1 MSIRTFCRLVGRFA
15 RLSRPSRSRFTAPRR
30 TPRGAAAVEFA
41 IGVPIVMSLFIGG
54 FVLVYAT
61 FTRQRLTTAVVQ
73 AARTCA
79 IRPVNEG
86 RPGCVRNTVL
96 GLVAEDNAR
105 CAGGVQLDVRENGNV
120 RDPRVI
126 SVLSVTARC
135 AYSSPVWP
143 NALPAINLQA
153 SAQMPQM
160 PVAGP

>member
-1 MSIRTFCRLVGRFA
+1 MLLSTQRLARLFA
-15 RLSRPSRSRFTAPRR
+15 RAGRSGRATARP
-30 TPRGAAAVEFA
+30 PRGAAAVEFA

-73 AARTCA
+73 AARTCS

-86 RPGCVRNTVL
+86 RNACVRNTVL
-96 GLVAEDNAR
+96 GLLAEDNAR
-105 CAGGVQLDVRENGNV
+105 CAGGVQFQVNENGNV